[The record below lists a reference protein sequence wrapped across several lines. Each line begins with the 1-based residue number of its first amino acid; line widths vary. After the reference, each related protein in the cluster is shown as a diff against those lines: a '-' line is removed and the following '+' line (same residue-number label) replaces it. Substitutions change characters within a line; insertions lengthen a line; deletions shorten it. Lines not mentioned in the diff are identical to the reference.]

1 MTATPTVPAEVAA
14 YVAEVRAALGDL
26 PAGERDDLLAEV
38 EASILEAAGE
48 RGGSIADGLGTP
60 QSFAAELRAAAGL
73 HAPPAA
79 TPAPAP
85 APGRSAREAL
95 QELWESERVERARAT
110 ANELAPLWWAAR
122 AYVAV
127 VSLTI
132 LARITSSPSHPY
144 LPGRDGT
151 AELVGLTIIA
161 AAVAST
167 WLGFNAR
174 GRAPSRLRLAVNVLL
189 VIAIVPVASRVT
201 AASQPVYEQILVEVP
216 PAEASADLNYQGTQV
231 LNLYPYSRDG
241 RLLQDVLLYDNLGRA
256 IEIGRGR
263 PDPDRRFVESRDG
276 TSIFNAFPIRY
287 FEPGTKTVADPAAGP
302 KVTPPR
308 VVTPA
313 LGGRP

>member
-1 MTATPTVPAEVAA
+1 MTATPTVPSEVAA
-14 YVAEVRAALGDL
+14 YVAAVRVALGDL
-26 PAGERDDLLAEV
+26 PASERDDLMAEV

-48 RGGSIADGLGTP
+48 RGGSIAAGLGTP

-79 TPAPAP
+79 APAP

-95 QELWESERVERARAT
+95 QELWESERAVRARAT
-110 ANELAPLWWAAR
+110 ANELAPLWWVAR

-127 VSLTI
+127 VALTI

-174 GRAPSRLRLAVNVLL
+174 GRGPSRLRLAINVLL
-189 VIAIVPVASRVT
+189 LIAIIPVASRVT
-201 AASQPVYEQILVEVP
+201 AASQPVYEQIVVEVP
-216 PAEASADLNYQGTQV
+216 PAEDSVDLNYQGTQIA
-231 LNLYPYSRDG
+231 NLYPYSRDG
-241 RLLQDVLLYDNLGRA
+241 RLLQDVLLYDDLGRA

-287 FEPGTKTVADPAAGP
+287 FEPGTKSVADPEAGP

-308 VVTPA
+308 VVTPP
-313 LGGRP
+313 LDGRP